1 MIAWQ
6 RAELTPVGERLL
18 LYQAPLNDSAAT
30 FAEDV
35 RAGLTARRKHLPP
48 KYFYDDLGSA
58 LFEAICLLPEY
69 YLTRAEAEILET
81 AADEIFDAV
90 GGPLELVEF
99 GSGSARKTRLLI
111 AEALR
116 RQSRLDYCP
125 IDISPSALLDSA
137 KALLVEHPRL
147 HVIAYAA
154 DYFEVLSSARLS
166 TSDRV
171 LALFLGSNVGNY
183 EPQEADALLS
193 AMAAAF
199 KPGDGLLLG
208 VDLKKSPPL
217 IELAYNDPAG
227 VTAAFNKNILG
238 RINRELCGSFDLDA
252 FEHVVRYDA
261 SRGAV
266 DSFLRA
272 RREQKV
278 AIEALG
284 IEVRFAADE
293 TIHTESSY
301 KFDRDDVARLAARN
315 GYRIGGQW
323 TDSLDRFAVTLLVI
337 EPNHGAQI
345 GREMR
350 A

>member
-1 MIAWQ
+1 MAASQ
-6 RAELTPVGERLL
+6 RAELTPAGERLL
-18 LYQAPLNDSAAT
+18 LYQAPPNDSAAW

-35 RAGLTARRKHLPP
+35 RAGLTARHKHLSP

-69 YLTRAEAEILET
+69 YLTRTEAEILES
-81 AADEIFDAV
+81 AAGEIFNAV

-111 AEALR
+111 EETLR
-116 RQSRLDYCP
+116 RQPRLDYCP
-125 IDISPSALLDSA
+125 IDISPRALLDAA
-137 KALLVEHPRL
+137 KALIVEHPGL
-147 HVIAYAA
+147 HVFAYAA

-183 EPQEADALLS
+183 EPHEADALLS

-208 VDLKKSPPL
+208 VDLKKAPQL
-217 IELAYNDPAG
+217 LELAYNDPAG
-227 VTAAFNKNILG
+227 VTSAFNKNILG
-238 RINRELCGSFDLDA
+238 RINRELGGTFDLES
-252 FEHVVRYDA
+252 FEHVARYDP

-266 DSFLRA
+266 ESYLRA
-272 RREQKV
+272 RRHQV
-278 AIEALG
+278 AAIEALG

-293 TIHTESSY
+293 MIHTESSY
-301 KFDRDDVARLAARN
+301 KFDRAGVEALAARN
-315 GYRIGGQW
+315 GFRVQQCW
-323 TDSLDRFAVTLLVI
+323 TDSLDRFAVSLLVI
-337 EPNHGAQI
+337 E
-345 GREMR
+345 
-350 A
+350 